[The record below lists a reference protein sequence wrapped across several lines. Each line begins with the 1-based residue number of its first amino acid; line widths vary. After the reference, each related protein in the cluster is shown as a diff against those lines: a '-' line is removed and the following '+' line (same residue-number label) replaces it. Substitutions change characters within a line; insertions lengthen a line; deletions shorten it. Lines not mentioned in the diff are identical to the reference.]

1 MNQQANAKRE
11 FPYVTLILAV
21 VLLLVVVILGYTFV
35 DSIGLIGRLDTA
47 AKSDTIKLN
56 EQELDVYRFHV
67 AQNQLYTQYMYIQY
81 GMMQDPTGGYI
92 TQGLMDVGTF
102 INYMLPSMVGSS
114 ALDASAYAYAEQY
127 LTYCEAAKEA
137 GVYDEYK
144 AEIDADI
151 DEYLENLKTTA
162 ESIGIT
168 LGNYLKNYVGT
179 GVSKGDVK
187 SAMEYYYIGG
197 KYAEKLYDDFSGA
210 VTLEQIEKYR
220 EENKASFYSTSYT
233 YYKLVNNDMKEAIEK
248 CTTVDEVKVAIVN
261 YMVNTKFT
269 NLYKSNITDKKIE
282 ADEAQTKAD
291 VLTTVLAMNDLTED
305 KAVFT
310 STDTDDYK
318 KAAFTIANSISTS
331 AKAEMTSSKIV
342 ETKSAWADPK
352 GASATDLQK
361 WLFGDAGRKKGDTT
375 VIETKTEK
383 TDSTTGKKTTTYSYT
398 WYIIGED
405 VMKLDEEKTKN
416 AYYIMLSD
424 DAKDAENA
432 KTASEKAEAF
442 YNALKDN
449 KTAEKFAELAEEYA
463 PGYSTELIEKISYES
478 IKSSNEDL
486 AEWLYDNRTKGDITN
501 IVVKGDSKDKDKV
514 TGHIIAM
521 YEDENEETWKMN
533 GRDAIANEELEK
545 WYDEAVK
552 KYNVVIDYE
561 PETTAPTTTKAP
573 ESTKEPATK
582 APEAGTKEPATEA
595 GTEAATEAGTEAGT
609 EAQGE

>member
-21 VLLLVVVILGYTFV
+21 ALLLVVVILGYTFV

-595 GTEAATEAGTEAGT
+595 GTEAATEAGTEA
-609 EAQGE
+609 QGE